1 MGEYTIE
8 DLRGRTRG
16 PVLTSS
22 DEAYE
27 EARKVRNGMID
38 KHPRVIVQCMNA
50 GDVMAAVDFAATNE
64 LDLAV
69 RGGAHSVPGFGTC
82 DDGVVADLSG
92 IRNVRVDP
100 MAQTARA
107 GGGATWGDF
116 NAATHAFGLA
126 TTGGIISTTGVGGL
140 TLGGGIGYL
149 ARGLGLSCDNL
160 ISADVV
166 TADGR
171 FLIASDK
178 ENEDLFWALRGGG
191 GDFAVVTALELELYP
206 VPTMYGGRVIWP
218 DHRTREVYDAFLEIT
233 AEAPRELSVWINRL
247 QPPGAS
253 PMVTLDLAYLGEAAQ
268 GEDLLARLDKIEGP
282 ISDSRGVVPV
292 AELGDITAE
301 PTDPAP
307 TITRAELLTG
317 LDTDAVEL
325 LLAKP
330 VEPLISMQIRHLGG
344 ALSEPGGGAGA
355 SGAVAE
361 PYLLG
366 LLGLGLPHVA
376 DATRAKQA
384 EVVADLEAYISG
396 RKPYTL
402 LSPGETAAKS
412 FSGSALARLREIKRA
427 RDPHNVFRA
436 NYPVLV

>member
-1 MGEYTIE
+1 MTIN
-8 DLRGRTRG
+8 DVRGVSKGRVLLPDDDGFEQAAAAWNLTVRQ
-16 PVLTSS
+16 PV
-22 DEAYE
+22 
-27 EARKVRNGMID
+27 
-38 KHPRVIVQCMNA
+38 
-50 GDVMAAVDFAATNE
+50 AAVVEAVDADDVAALVRYARRAGMTVTAQPTGHGASGDAEGLILLRTGLLNDVE
-64 LDLAV
+64 VRAEERVARVGAGVKWGQVLAAA
-69 RGGAHSVPGFGTC
+69 GPLGLTG
-82 DDGVVADLSG
+82 LSG
-92 IRNVRVDP
+92 SAP
-100 MAQTARA
+100 
-107 GGGATWGDF
+107 
-116 NAATHAFGLA
+116 
-126 TTGGIISTTGVGGL
+126 GVGVTGY
-140 TLGGGIGYL
+140 TLGGGIGWFSRKYGF
-149 ARGLGLSCDNL
+149 ASDSVRAID
-160 ISADVV
+160 IVDADGEPGRV
-166 TADGR
+166 TAE
-171 FLIASDK
+171 SDP
-178 ENEDLFWALRGGG
+178 ELFWALRGGG

-218 DHRTREVYDAFLEIT
+218 GHRTAEVYEAFLEIT
-233 AEAPRELSVWINRL
+233 AGAPRELSVWINRL

-268 GEDLLARLDKIEGP
+268 GEDLLVRLDKIEGP
-282 ISDSRGVVPV
+282 ISDSRGVVPI
-292 AELGDITAE
+292 ADLGAITAE

-307 TITRAELLTG
+307 AITRAELLTG

-330 VEPLISMQIRHLGG
+330 VEPLISAQIRHLGG

-376 DATRAKQA
+376 EATRAKQA
-384 EVVADLEAYISG
+384 EVVADLEAYLSG